1 MIFIV
6 LITNTSQTK
15 NFNNGYKEGKREK
28 KEKETIKKK
37 RELKYPRNKVSV
49 KIGLRISRMGKKIYT
64 QEYLQIK
71 SAG

>member
-28 KEKETIKKK
+28 KEKETIKK
-37 RELKYPRNKVSV
+37 
-49 KIGLRISRMGKKIYT
+49 
-64 QEYLQIK
+64 
-71 SAG
+71 